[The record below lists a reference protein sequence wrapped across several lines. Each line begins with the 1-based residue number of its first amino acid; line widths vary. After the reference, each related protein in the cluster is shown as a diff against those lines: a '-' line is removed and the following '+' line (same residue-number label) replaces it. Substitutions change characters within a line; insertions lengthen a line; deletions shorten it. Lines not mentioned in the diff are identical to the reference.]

1 MFEKHPD
8 QARDRRHALL
18 AGYGSI
24 AVGVLFFW
32 GGAGVVSLVF
42 LVPGSMFVLV
52 AIFCSYEGFET
63 AKRIGKFLEWF
74 S

>member
-1 MFEKHPD
+1 M
-8 QARDRRHALL
+8 
-18 AGYGSI
+18 
-24 AVGVLFFW
+24 LFFW

-63 AKRIGKFLEWF
+63 AKRIGKFLDWF